1 MSTSDSDHSRADTE
15 GAKRFLSRSSE
26 EGKRERKD
34 ALGRMGA
41 AMGKIL
47 AQPTRWKFCPECGE
61 KLKDGW
67 AYCAK
72 CGMEIGVKQVTS
84 SEVHHYHHSPMPNV
98 WASDLNYGGMK
109 QVTSSEVHHYHHSP
123 MPNVWASDL
132 NYGGMNA
139 VNPDFLREQQGVAT
153 AQIQTEPHGYP

>member
-1 MSTSDSDHSRADTE
+1 
-15 GAKRFLSRSSE
+15 
-26 EGKRERKD
+26 
-34 ALGRMGA
+34 MGA

-98 WASDLNYGGMK
+98 WASDLNYGGM
-109 QVTSSEVHHYHHSP
+109 
-123 MPNVWASDL
+123 
-132 NYGGMNA
+132 NA